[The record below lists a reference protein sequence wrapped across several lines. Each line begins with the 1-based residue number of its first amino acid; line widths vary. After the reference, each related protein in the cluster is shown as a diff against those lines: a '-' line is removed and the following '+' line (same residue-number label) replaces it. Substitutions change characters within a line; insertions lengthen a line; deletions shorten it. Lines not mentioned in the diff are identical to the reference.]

1 MCMLCVCGLL
11 YEEGPARRAAH
22 PQRGKDKKTS
32 THDPSFWQQVF
43 IPAKCVFIPALSNMK
58 IANVH
63 VGTIHRNVRIAN

>member
-1 MCMLCVCGLL
+1 MKRDPRA
-11 YEEGPARRAAH
+11 GP
-22 PQRGKDKKTS
+22 PIPSVGKTKKPPW
-32 THDPSFWQQVF
+32 HDPFFWQQVF